1 MFDVVIMSAI
11 DFVGIKILCEIL
23 VDKRYRNFWLFLAS
37 DFDDN
42 DFFCFLN
49 VEVLLIVTG
58 YINL

>member
-1 MFDVVIMSAI
+1 MVFNVVVMSAI

-42 DFFCFLN
+42 DFFLFFEC
-49 VEVLLIVTG
+49 
-58 YINL
+58 